1 MKLQQKS
8 LAVIF
13 HYYSVQVF
21 TIVAMMGEKGEVS
34 CVIHFSDFIIS
45 VMVHLIKTDEGVWVE
60 PFGSGINAAHH
71 NYKQNPS
78 NETY

>member
-1 MKLQQKS
+1 MKLQQKT
-8 LAVIF
+8 LAAIF

-21 TIVAMMGEKGEVS
+21 TIVAIMGEKRKVS
-34 CVIHFSDFIIS
+34 CVIQFSNLIIS

-71 NYKQNPS
+71 N
-78 NETY
+78 

>member
-1 MKLQQKS
+1 MKQQQKS
-8 LAVIF
+8 LTVIF

-21 TIVAMMGEKGEVS
+21 TIVAIMGDKGEVS
-34 CVIHFSDFIIS
+34 CVIQFSDLIIS
-45 VMVHLIKTDEGVWVE
+45 VMVHLIKTNEGVLVE
-60 PFGSGINAAHH
+60 SFGSWINDAHH